1 MVNPKSS
8 LNDRC
13 GALVLVYDHKGERI
27 YHGVMFGSP
36 GAVVGYGK
44 SRIAT
49 VEEAAVV
56 LIKSNVKRSRESRV
70 LARRDFIMDC
80 AALCA
85 GGLVLPSWVPMQ
97 TLPPSAGPASS
108 ELIEDLVAANRVLAS
123 ENVVDAYGHVSAR
136 HDRNPNR
143 YLISRSLA
151 PELVTAEDIMEFD
164 LDSRPVDARGRAPLA
179 ERFIHGEIYKA
190 RPDVKAV
197 VHNHSPALI
206 AFGISNVPL
215 RPVYHMSSFIA
226 EGVPVFEI
234 RNAGVP
240 APNML
245 IQTGELGRAL
255 GKILGSHPAALMRGH
270 GAVVVGPS
278 VPDTV
283 SRAVY
288 LQVNAQVQSQAQAMA
303 PGGNITYL
311 NAEEAAGGQI
321 YARAWELWK
330 RKALGK

>member
-1 MVNPKSS
+1 
-8 LNDRC
+8 
-13 GALVLVYDHKGERI
+13 
-27 YHGVMFGSP
+27 MFGSLR
-36 GAVVGYGK
+36 AVVGYGK

-56 LIKSNVKRSRESRV
+56 LIKSSVKRSRESRV

-80 AALCA
+80 AALWA

-143 YLISRSLA
+143 YLLSRSLA
-151 PELVTAEDIMEFD
+151 PELVTADDLMEFD
-164 LDSRPVDARGRAPLA
+164 LDSRPVDARGRALLA

-190 RPDVKAV
+190 RPDVKAI

-206 AFGISNVPL
+206 AFGITNVPL

-226 EGVPVFEI
+226 
-234 RNAGVP
+234 
-240 APNML
+240 
-245 IQTGELGRAL
+245 
-255 GKILGSHPAALMRGH
+255 
-270 GAVVVGPS
+270 
-278 VPDTV
+278 
-283 SRAVY
+283 
-288 LQVNAQVQSQAQAMA
+288 
-303 PGGNITYL
+303 
-311 NAEEAAGGQI
+311 
-321 YARAWELWK
+321 
-330 RKALGK
+330 

>member
-1 MVNPKSS
+1 M
-8 LNDRC
+8 
-13 GALVLVYDHKGERI
+13 
-27 YHGVMFGSP
+27 
-36 GAVVGYGK
+36 
-44 SRIAT
+44 
-49 VEEAAVV
+49 
-56 LIKSNVKRSRESRV
+56 LIKGKPKESRESRIM
-70 LARRDFIMDC
+70 ARRDFIADC
-80 AALCA
+80 AALLA
-85 GGLVLPSWVPMQ
+85 GGLVLPSRLPMQ
-97 TLPPSAGPASS
+97 TPPSSAGPASS
-108 ELIEDLVAANRVLAS
+108 ELIEDLVAANRILAS

-143 YLISRSLA
+143 YLLSRSLA
-151 PELVTAEDIMEFD
+151 PELVTADDIMEFD
-164 LDSRPVDARGRAPLA
+164 LDSRPVDVSGRAPLA

-206 AFGISNVPL
+206 PFGITNVPL

-234 RNAGVP
+234 RNAGVR
-240 APNML
+240 ATNML
-245 IQTGELGRAL
+245 IQTGDLGRAL
-255 GKILGSHPAALMRGH
+255 AKTLSTHPAALLRGH

-288 LQVNAQVQSQAQAMA
+288 MQVNAQLQTQAMSL
-303 PGGNITYL
+303 GGEVKYL
-311 NAEEAAGGQI
+311 SPEEAAAGQI